1 MNTLNISIW
10 FTIWIVFIEL
20 VIHNFTYSQ
29 WISIVHNRETNLVT
43 EETLYTLKSDPKL
56 NLHGLKF
63 IYWGK
68 KSDGNSKVHTKT
80 DHFGIDLFAT
90 PNILDQTFRTKRKHT
105 ICQ

>member
-1 MNTLNISIW
+1 MNTLNISMW
-10 FTIWIVFIEL
+10 FTIGIVFIEL
-20 VIHNFTYSQ
+20 CVHNFTYSQ
-29 WISIVHNRETNLVT
+29 RISIVHNRETNLVT

-68 KSDGNSKVHTKT
+68 ISDGKVHTKT

-90 PNILDQTFRTKRKHT
+90 PNILDQTFWTKRKHT
-105 ICQ
+105 MCQ